1 MNRLPALIA
10 LVAVA
15 LGALGAWTNRAL
27 PTPALGVTFSP
38 EHAWNLGEDP
48 DRLFASVVEDLGVK
62 RVRLPVYW
70 SRVEPSE
77 GNRDFSLYDRLVRRA
92 EEHGVELTLVV
103 GEKVPRWPECFV
115 PDWAEGLGADR
126 YREELFSFVRE
137 TVERYRGSPAVGRWQ
152 VENEPFFP
160 FGVCPKPDVRR
171 ILDEVALV
179 RSLDD
184 REIQLTVSG
193 EIEPWEALALE
204 ADVLGISMYRT
215 TWNDFFGY
223 VRYPIPPLFYAVR
236 AWLASPLVS
245 RVVVSELQAEPW
257 FFAPVGSRPLF
268 RWAEAFTPQDLRE
281 SVDFASQTGLPE
293 ASLWGVEWWYHL
305 KRNGY
310 PELWEEAGKLFE
322 KSP

>member
-15 LGALGAWTNRAL
+15 LGALDHWTNRAL

-103 GEKVPRWPECFV
+103 GEKVPRWPGCLV

-126 YREELFSFVRE
+126 YREELFAFVRE

-193 EIEPWEALALE
+193 EIEPGEALALE
-204 ADVLGISMYRT
+204 AD
-215 TWNDFFGY
+215 
-223 VRYPIPPLFYAVR
+223 
-236 AWLASPLVS
+236 
-245 RVVVSELQAEPW
+245 
-257 FFAPVGSRPLF
+257 
-268 RWAEAFTPQDLRE
+268 
-281 SVDFASQTGLPE
+281 
-293 ASLWGVEWWYHL
+293 
-305 KRNGY
+305 
-310 PELWEEAGKLFE
+310 
-322 KSP
+322 